1 MAENRIFRKVSLDR
15 LSSPEELDQRLTVIS
30 PIGWMALVAV
40 GILIFAALIW
50 GFFGRISDKAIGS
63 GIIISSGGITG
74 VVHHATGQITDVSVH
89 DGDYVIKGQ
98 VLVRL
103 EQTQLI
109 VDINKNKEDLTAMK
123 AIDLDKLELKD
134 SKRNFNVYSRF
145 GEIYKGYLTAQAN
158 VNTQT
163 KYFEAEK
170 AKAENEL
177 EQVRVQYEASLD
189 KYNDCIILYEHGAV
203 SKDELDNAEREMRA
217 SESSYNNRKHNLSEL
232 PLAQLKEAETA
243 LEAQKQLLK
252 DSIVASI
259 IDLESTIEK
268 QQRELLSNNEIIAG
282 VSGRV
287 LEMQVSKGDIYQ
299 AGSVIC
305 TIAEESEQTD
315 TLEAVLYVPV
325 EQGKKIIPGM
335 EVNISPSTV
344 QKEESGFMLGNVV
357 SVSEYPASTQGM
369 MLTLGNAD
377 LVRQLSGNSSP
388 IEVRVKMIM
397 DSSTVSGYKWSTP
410 QGPSLVIDGGTFCTG
425 EVKIEQKRPISM
437 VMPFIKKLLPI

>member
-15 LSSPEELDQRLTVIS
+15 LSSPEELDQRLTVTS

-40 GILIFAALIW
+40 GILIFAALVW
-50 GFFGRISDKAIGS
+50 GIFGRISDKAIGS
-63 GIIISSGGITG
+63 GIIISGGGISG
-74 VVHHATGQITDVSVH
+74 VVHDATGQISDVSVH
-89 DGDYVIKGQ
+89 DGDYVVKGQ
-98 VLVRL
+98 VLARL

-109 VDINKNKEDLTAMK
+109 ADINKNKEDLAAAK
-123 AIDLDKLELKD
+123 AIDLNKLELND

-158 VNTQT
+158 VNTQR
-163 KYFEAEK
+163 KYYEAEK
-170 AKAENEL
+170 AKVENEL
-177 EQVRVQYEASLD
+177 VQAGIQYEASRD
-189 KYNDCIILYEHGAV
+189 KYNAYKNLYEHSAV

-217 SESSYNNRKHNLSEL
+217 RESSYNTMKYNLSEL

-243 LEAQKQLLK
+243 FEAQKQWLR
-252 DSIVASI
+252 DSIVASV
-259 IDLESTIEK
+259 IDLENTIQK

-299 AGSVIC
+299 AGSVVC
-305 TIAEESEQTD
+305 TIAGENEQND
-315 TLEAVLYVPV
+315 ILEAVLYVPA

-335 EVNISPSTV
+335 EVNISPTTV

-357 SVSEYPASTQGM
+357 SVSEYPASAQGM
-369 MLTLGNAD
+369 MLTLGNGD

-388 IEVRVKMIM
+388 IEVRVKLVM
-397 DSSTVSGYKWSTP
+397 DSSTVSGYRWSTP
-410 QGPSLVIDGGTFCTG
+410 QGPPIIIDGGTFCAG